1 MPTERFR
8 HRTMPLVGGLLLALA
23 APASQA
29 CYSPP
34 ASQLIAPD
42 EQVHQA
48 LDVALGQVISATP
61 LNAEQVEYRF
71 LVLDQLTGPARKVF
85 TVIGSSGDRHGKD
98 STFNGHA
105 DFAFWARGGGRTMN
119 GSDCVIHPD
128 FVVGN
133 SYLVFLGAAPTW
145 RSFEKID
152 MVGGSVEQDD
162 KWLAYVKDRLHQRRD
177 ADGPAATADR
187 ATVPDYER
195 IGRFV
200 YAFHRMVSRDSLE
213 RKTLAAQHAPT
224 PLLLRAGQLA
234 DEFDHIV
241 KDGAAVPQAEIDA
254 TLNEAAAV
262 RTVLDAWQQ
271 SGKPLT
277 P

>member
-1 MPTERFR
+1 MPTIRFR

-61 LNAEQVEYRF
+61 LDAEQVEYRF

-85 TVIGSSGDRHGKD
+85 TVIGSGDRHGKD
-98 STFNGHA
+98 SSFNGHT

-133 SYLVFLGAAPTW
+133 SYLVFLGAPTW

-152 MVGGSVEQDD
+152 MIGGSVDPDD
-162 KWLAYVKDRLHQRRD
+162 KWLVYVKDRLRQRRN
-177 ADGPAATADR
+177 ADGSAAAADR

-195 IGRFV
+195 VGRFV
-200 YAFHRMVSRDSLE
+200 YAFHRIVSRDSLE
-213 RKTLAAQHAPT
+213 RKTLAAQQAPT

-234 DEFDHIV
+234 DAFDHIL

-254 TLNEAAAV
+254 TLKEAAAV
-262 RTVLDAWQQ
+262 RTMLDAWQQ
-271 SGKPLT
+271 SGKP
-277 P
+277 PRS

>member
-85 TVIGSSGDRHGKD
+85 MARTAPSTAMRISRSGR
-98 STFNGHA
+98 
-105 DFAFWARGGGRTMN
+105 
-119 GSDCVIHPD
+119 
-128 FVVGN
+128 
-133 SYLVFLGAAPTW
+133 
-145 RSFEKID
+145 
-152 MVGGSVEQDD
+152 
-162 KWLAYVKDRLHQRRD
+162 
-177 ADGPAATADR
+177 
-187 ATVPDYER
+187 
-195 IGRFV
+195 
-200 YAFHRMVSRDSLE
+200 
-213 RKTLAAQHAPT
+213 
-224 PLLLRAGQLA
+224 
-234 DEFDHIV
+234 
-241 KDGAAVPQAEIDA
+241 
-254 TLNEAAAV
+254 AAA
-262 RTVLDAWQQ
+262 DAR
-271 SGKPLT
+271 
-277 P
+277 